1 MKFVPQSDLCFFAGL
16 QMAKKLLRALMYLEV
31 SMDSMT
37 SMCTALVLMLVN
49 NITQLCVE
57 LDLFWYGEQ

>member
-1 MKFVPQSDLCFFAGL
+1 ME
-16 QMAKKLLRALMYLEV
+16 KKLLRTLMYLEV

-37 SMCTALVLMLVN
+37 LMCTALVLMQGN

-57 LDLFWYGEQ
+57 LDLFWYGE